1 MVMPSRR
8 ALAFTRSMSRKKKIG
23 SISALTRENLAFY
36 HELVKM
42 IGQVVAAGE

>member
-8 ALAFTRSMSRKKKIG
+8 ALAFTRSMSRKKTG